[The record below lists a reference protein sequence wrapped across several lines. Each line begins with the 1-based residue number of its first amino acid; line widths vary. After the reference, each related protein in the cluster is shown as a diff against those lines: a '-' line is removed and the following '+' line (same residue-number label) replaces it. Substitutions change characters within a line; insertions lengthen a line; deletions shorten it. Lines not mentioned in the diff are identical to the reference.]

1 MKGNRSGNYS
11 NSNSWDTLESR
22 LYNCFFGDAD
32 RITDSLLHYGR
43 YSQYE
48 AYVDEFMTRKL
59 QNMSIY
65 GRHSGRA
72 TNPAWEGKSGGT
84 AGVSNV
90 QTQAGAEETNR
101 FQESLGSVSL
111 GVSQQAVSRLPIHKY
126 SPSSSK
132 GKSGGDTECVICK
145 MEYERG
151 DRLITL
157 PCAHQYHEDCIKKWL
172 EDHKDC
178 CVCKEEV
185 SV

>member
-1 MKGNRSGNYS
+1 
-11 NSNSWDTLESR
+11 
-22 LYNCFFGDAD
+22 
-32 RITDSLLHYGR
+32 
-43 YSQYE
+43 
-48 AYVDEFMTRKL
+48 MTRKL

-65 GRHSGRA
+65 GGHSGRA
-72 TNPAWEGKSGGT
+72 TNPAWEDNRGGT
-84 AGVSNV
+84 ARVSNV
-90 QTQAGAEETNR
+90 QTQAGPVVDLDNMSYEETNR
-101 FQESLGSVSL
+101 FQESLGSVSQ